1 MAKLHKVVLRKES
14 LSARERAYRHIQD
27 QIIQGVLNAG
37 MPVSE
42 QTLAKELGSSRTPVR
57 EAIGQLAAE
66 GLLEQTRNRGAM
78 VRQLTRNDITDLYEV
93 REALEVFAVS
103 KVAQRGVPARD
114 LERLQETNAGVL
126 KLRDELIASGEM
138 TLDEERMGRFVR
150 LDLGFHSL
158 IVLLTLNARMR
169 KIINETRVLIQVFAM
184 RRRGHDAEM
193 LNKIWRQHTAV
204 TEALMNR
211 RPEDARGILSEHIQS
226 SLRERLEEFDTWDRQ
241 NAMAADVVSVTGR
254 GKLLP
259 LR

>member
-1 MAKLHKVVLRKES
+1 MTKLRKVEQRKES

-27 QIIQGVLNAG
+27 QIVQGVLNAG

-42 QTLAKELGSSRTPVR
+42 LVLAKELGSSRTPIR
-57 EAIGQLAAE
+57 EAIGQLASE

-78 VRQLTRNDITDLYEV
+78 VRQLKRNDITDLYEV

-103 KVAQRGVPARD
+103 KVALRGVPAGD
-114 LERLQETNAGVL
+114 LVRLQETNAGVL
-126 KLRDELIASGEM
+126 QLRDELLASGEI
-138 TLDEERMGRFVR
+138 TLDEERMEQFVR
-150 LDLGFHSL
+150 LDLSFHSL

-204 TEALMNR
+204 TESLANR
-211 RPEDARGILSEHIQS
+211 RPEDARRILSEHIQS
-226 SLRERLEEFDTWDRQ
+226 SLRERLEEFDAWDRQ